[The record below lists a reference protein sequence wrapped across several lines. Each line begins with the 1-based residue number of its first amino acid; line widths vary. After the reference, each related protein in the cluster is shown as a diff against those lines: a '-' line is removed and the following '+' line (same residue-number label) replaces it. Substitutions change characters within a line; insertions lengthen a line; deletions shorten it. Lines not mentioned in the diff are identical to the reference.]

1 MLVIIK
7 VKGLMKMRLIHA
19 WYNMQNNSIEIN
31 TYEGYIFRIDCN
43 KAEKGLKTTP
53 WSQHCLDVLA
63 LDEPLEYV
71 KLCLNSELQN
81 WINAQDI
88 TEI

>member
-7 VKGLMKMRLIHA
+7 VKGLMKVRFINA

-43 KAEKGLKTTP
+43 KAEEGLQTTT
-53 WSQHCLDVLA
+53 WGRHCIDALA
-63 LDEPLEYV
+63 MDNPLEYA
-71 KLCLNSELQN
+71 KLILKGETET
-81 WINAQDI
+81 WANAQDDVI
-88 TEI
+88 